1 MTRWYSVRIPTDI
14 AATNTFDH
22 YHTPVPRPP
31 TQKRMDKL
39 GEAGIRCKLTD
50 YNGGYI
56 EFPGYTP

>member
-1 MTRWYSVRIPTDI
+1 MYCRLV
-14 AATNTFDH
+14 AH
-22 YHTPVPRPP
+22 YHTSVPRPP